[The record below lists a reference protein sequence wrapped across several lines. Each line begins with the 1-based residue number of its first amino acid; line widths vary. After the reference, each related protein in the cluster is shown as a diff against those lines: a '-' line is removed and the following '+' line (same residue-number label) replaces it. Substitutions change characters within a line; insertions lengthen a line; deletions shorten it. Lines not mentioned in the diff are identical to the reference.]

1 MSIGLAIIRVGA
13 SRPNLVHTPLT
24 AWQRAHPALVSQA
37 SGR

>member
-24 AWQRAHPALVSQA
+24 AWQRANWTLVSEVNC
-37 SGR
+37 